1 MAEIQYTYPTDP
13 KKQAEGQSYMRSPLF
28 DGVDYGYWKNRMSIH
43 LKGIDMGLWR
53 IISNG
58 YTFEVGTTAV
68 PLTPAQIKEN
78 DRLESLDARAMS
90 ILYCGL
96 SKADY
101 NSISSCKTAKQIW
114 SRLEVTHE
122 GTTEVKDSRI
132 RMLTQL
138 FENFSMD
145 ENESLDSLFA
155 RFADIV
161 NPLLSLGKDL
171 TEEAQVVKLLYALR
185 GIDWIQKRQ
194 IVQATQNLKT
204 MSFEALMGNLKAH
217 EVQMKVDSNSSKKD
231 NAIVEVKKQKEEKNI
246 AFKAMRAL
254 LIDSSESTS
263 EDDVNVVMKHL
274 AKTLKKKEGKKEA
287 LKGKVAFIPR
297 CFGCNRKG
305 HMKNECPF
313 LSKEKG
319 KELGGEASDG
329 KKGKAKFRRSFKRGM
344 LAAFGASDA
353 DELSSSAGS
362 GTDSDGFKNGTCFM
376 AISENEVISTLS
388 SSSDDE
394 TEYPFHVS
402 GQGFNTLEEAHFF
415 LQKVV
420 EELTAQ
426 FIKVKKNAKQLV
438 NDFEVEQ
445 REKDEMNIKLLE
457 MKSVM
462 DSYDSSL
469 FDNMEIEF
477 GKTKDALAMLELK
490 HSSVTKELQECSLLN
505 SLLNDE
511 LSCLNEKFVSLE
523 KGKAIDYS
531 LASVSPSCEL
541 SLLNDQLKSMKT
553 ENLQLKE
560 IISKFTRSQAS
571 LNELIDGIGSN
582 SNRHGLGYSK
592 PKRSKRRGRFIPNPT
607 TSYNNG
613 SYKSVNHSKVVCH
626 YCCRRGHISID
637 CYARMFPF
645 KCVWEQKQC
654 ANIVGTVRRL
664 PNVVPLAGTPSSS
677 SA

>member
-58 YTFEVGTTAV
+58 YTFEVGTTEV
-68 PLTPAQIKEN
+68 PLTLAQIKEN

-114 SRLEVTHE
+114 TRLEVTHE
-122 GTTEVKDSRI
+122 GTTEVKESRI

-138 FENFSMD
+138 FENFSMND
-145 ENESLDSLFA
+145 NETLDSLFA

-161 NPLLSLGKDL
+161 NPLISLGKCL
-171 TEEAQVVKLLYALR
+171 SEEDQVVKLLYSLK
-185 GIDWIQKRQ
+185 GVDWISKRQ
-194 IVQATQNLKT
+194 LVQATQNLKT

-217 EVQMKVDSNSSKKD
+217 EVQMKVDSSSSKKD
-231 NAIVEVKKQKEEKNI
+231 NAIVEVKKPREEKNI
-246 AFKAMRAL
+246 AFKAMKAL
-254 LIDSSESTS
+254 LIESSESS
-263 EDDVNVVMKHL
+263 GDDMGVVMKHL
-274 AKTLKKKEGKKEA
+274 AKSLKKKEGKKEA
-287 LKGKVAFIPR
+287 LKGKVSFIPR
-297 CFGCNRKG
+297 CFNCNKKG

-313 LSKEKG
+313 LSKEKEN
-319 KELGGEASDG
+319 ELGGEASER
-329 KKGKAKFRRSFKRGM
+329 KKGKAKFKRMFKRGM

-353 DELSSSAGS
+353 DELSSSTGS

-376 AISENEVISTLS
+376 AISEDEVISTLS

-394 TEYPFHVS
+394 TEYPFYVS
-402 GQGFNTLEEAHFF
+402 GQGFQTLEEAHSF
-415 LQKVV
+415 LQRVV
-420 EELTAQ
+420 EELTSK
-426 FIKVKKNAKQLV
+426 FIKVKKNAKLLV
-438 NDFEVEQ
+438 SSFEDEQ
-445 REKDEMNIKLLE
+445 REKEEMNIKFLE
-457 MKSVM
+457 LKSVM

-469 FDNMEIEF
+469 FDTMEIEF

-511 LSCLNEKFVSLE
+511 LSSLNEKLATFE
-523 KGKAIDYS
+523 KGKAIDCS

-541 SLLNDQLKSMKT
+541 SLLNDQLKSMET

-571 LNELIDGIGSN
+571 LNELIDGFGSN

-592 PKRSKRRGRFIPNPT
+592 PKRSNRRGRFIPNPT

-613 SYKSVNHSKVVCH
+613 SYESVKHSKVVCH

-645 KCVWEQKQC
+645 KCIWEQKQC